1 MTTVIIDILFIIAIR
16 IAIIDKTKYS
26 MAGVHSFDSSDIYIL
41 NKDKN
46 NYIRG
51 IKDSPKLFILS
62 NFSIVL
68 SKLDLIILLNK

>member
-1 MTTVIIDILFIIAIR
+1 MTIM
-16 IAIIDKTKYS
+16 DKTKYS
-26 MAGVHSFDSSDIYIL
+26 IAGVHSFVSSDIYIL

-46 NYIRG
+46 YYIRG